1 MYSEYQARYTRNIE
15 YDVSYSDKLCEV
27 LHTYVHGSAGPTQ
40 PPSPAAA
47 SCPRRRT
54 PPTWVP
60 LATECWRG
68 KEPSRKPHPPH
79 AAAVPWRG
87 RWGWRGCLGG
97 VGGWLLS
104 GLEGGPGGGAR
115 CSGSAGPWCVFV
127 NMHAF
132 CHRAAQTRV
141 SVSGSASVC
150 HAAAI
155 WLCMPTCVGASPS
168 VTGTRSDL
176 LVGTRHAPQRR
187 AQQSLAFARLPVLTL
202 AQSLALAL
210 RRPAVATHRPAEST
224 EGADRPSHR
233 EPLRSTGRLR

>member
-1 MYSEYQARYTRNIE
+1 MCMVVPGRRSRR
-15 YDVSYSDKLCEV
+15 
-27 LHTYVHGSAGPTQ
+27 PQ
-40 PPSPAAA
+40 PQHPA
-47 SCPRRRT
+47 
-54 PPTWVP
+54 
-60 LATECWRG
+60 
-68 KEPSRKPHPPH
+68 H
-79 AAAVPWRG
+79 AAARRP
-87 RWGWRGCLGG
+87 LGFHWQRS
-97 VGGWLLS
+97 VGGGRSLQGSRILPTPPQS
-104 GLEGGPGGGAR
+104 PGAVAGAGGAALEGWGGGSFRGWSEVRGGGGR